1 MTNTLAYYSKE
12 LIIPVRG
19 FTVQAP
25 VALDGISEAFNTALS
40 DPNPNHYDI
49 AVRSTIPAQNKKR
62 LKKEREKSRPVGA
75 AFYVHEY
82 FCEIGVSS
90 NVNFGKLRS
99 VQWPNFSRKLPAQRL

>member
-1 MTNTLAYYSKE
+1 LLPNVRPGSQRLTLTNTIAYYSKE

-19 FTVQAP
+19 FTVHAP

-62 LKKEREKSRPVGA
+62 LKKEREKSRPVGT
-75 AFYVHEY
+75 AFYVQEY
-82 FCEIGVSS
+82 V
-90 NVNFGKLRS
+90 
-99 VQWPNFSRKLPAQRL
+99 FSTCTVGRYLDIHL